1 MIRLQSLRARLL
13 LTVSVATLLVWSA
26 AGVVSYFKA
35 LHEAD
40 ELMDGQLAQSAR
52 LLLAQAMHET
62 ARRWAVAGF
71 AMGIMAAVP
80 STAAWAGN
88 VIELG
93 YVVDVAGS
101 TVLKASYRAEIS
113 DGSFEASLFG
123 KTSGVYKFSTDK
135 DIRSCNRYCSNSVTD
150 PLTYRIPA
158 AVGRV
163 PSCNSVRICFPTCIG
178 EVSANIYVCAGMSN
192 CVNCCIESNS

>member
-1 MIRLQSLRARLL
+1 MGCDVR
-13 LTVSVATLLVWSA
+13 
-26 AGVVSYFKA
+26 
-35 LHEAD
+35 
-40 ELMDGQLAQSAR
+40 MN
-52 LLLAQAMHET
+52 QAMHET

-123 KTSGVYKFSTDK
+123 KTSGVSNMFTGYKTVSYTH
-135 DIRSCNRYCSNSVTD
+135 
-150 PLTYRIPA
+150 LTL
-158 AVGRV
+158 
-163 PSCNSVRICFPTCIG
+163 PTSDL
-178 EVSANIYVCAGMSN
+178 V
-192 CVNCCIESNS
+192 